1 MQSSRHQSSGHKDYV
16 VLLIAVLFS
25 LLLILSNRSSQVESI
40 KQRSLSI
47 RGAVQQRFAVLNSY
61 IALREENQ
69 KLRLQNTRLSLE
81 NCRMRTLGEENARLR
96 NLLDYRTSNDFEL
109 IPASVIGAYSTL
121 SMNYIILDKGEK
133 DGVQKDMPIV
143 LPEVLVGKIYRV
155 SESKSMGHVM
165 ADKNFRVSARV
176 MRSGVNG
183 ILKYQQAGNYLL
195 TEVPN
200 RSDVVPGD
208 SVFTSG
214 FSYVFPEGLLL
225 GTVKT
230 VLNRER
236 TIFMDVGIKPVV
248 EFGKLKE
255 VMILKREDLR

>member
-1 MQSSRHQSSGHKDYV
+1 MQSSLHQSSGHKDYV
-16 VLLIAVLFS
+16 VLLITVLFS
-25 LLLILSNRSSQVESI
+25 LLLILFNKSSQVEAI
-40 KQRSLSI
+40 KQNTLSI

-61 IALREENQ
+61 IALREENS

-81 NCRMRTLGEENARLR
+81 NSRMRTLGEENARLR
-96 NLLDYRTSNDFEL
+96 NLLGYRSTNDYEL
-109 IPASVIGAYSTL
+109 IPSSVIGAYSTM

-143 LPEVLVGKIYRV
+143 LPEKLVGKIYRV
-155 SESKSMGHVM
+155 SESKSMGHII
-165 ADKNFRVSARV
+165 ADKNFRVSARI

-200 RSDVVPGD
+200 RSDLVPGD

-214 FSYVFPEGLLL
+214 YSYVFPEGLML

-230 VLNRER
+230 VLNKQG
-236 TIFMDVGIKPVV
+236 TLFMDVRIEPVV
-248 EFGKLKE
+248 DFGQLKE
-255 VMILKREDLR
+255 VMILKREDLK